1 MNNDFIFRVIG
12 YGADASGAIA
22 QLASL
27 DHDTFDGLQAC
38 MACEC
43 DTTPADNNRIAVIA
57 AAGNYDDAAATA
69 AEFRRRGI
77 PTVML
82 ATEAVASEADAT
94 AVMPAHDFARAITI
108 LADMVFRTGPINIDF
123 EDLLTLIQP
132 GADLRMFEATGSGYD
147 NPVANAVEALDSEIG
162 SEIKLCIKA
171 LIICVYFSP
180 AAKLKTTQAHAISQF
195 ITGLNPDIDVKWGL
209 AYDDALPPDTVRI
222 SVIARM

>member
-1 MNNDFIFRVIG
+1 
-12 YGADASGAIA
+12 
-22 QLASL
+22 
-27 DHDTFDGLQAC
+27 
-38 MACEC
+38 
-43 DTTPADNNRIAVIA
+43 
-57 AAGNYDDAAATA
+57 
-69 AEFRRRGI
+69 
-77 PTVML
+77 ML

-171 LIICVYFSP
+171 LIIAVYFNP
-180 AAKLKTTQAHAISQF
+180 ATKFKTAQAHAISQF

>member
-1 MNNDFIFRVIG
+1 
-12 YGADASGAIA
+12 
-22 QLASL
+22 
-27 DHDTFDGLQAC
+27 
-38 MACEC
+38 
-43 DTTPADNNRIAVIA
+43 
-57 AAGNYDDAAATA
+57 
-69 AEFRRRGI
+69 
-77 PTVML
+77 
-82 ATEAVASEADAT
+82 
-94 AVMPAHDFARAITI
+94 
-108 LADMVFRTGPINIDF
+108 MVFRTGPINIDF

-171 LIICVYFSP
+171 LIIAVYFNP
-180 AAKLKTTQAHAISQF
+180 ATKFKTAQAHAISQF